1 MYAVGGLTDV
11 GFAESADV
19 LLAEGR
25 GVFDCREAG
34 LLARDD
40 DTDFGFDVGNLQ
52 VAGIGP
58 LSHTLVRTS
67 GLHGG
72 GLAVTTVDG
81 WGLERHPLS
90 WPDDEFFLSPPGQTM
105 LWQPPG
111 DEMRLTKFAGFS
123 SEVRAFGFSPTGKTF
138 IFATAADIS
147 VFGR

>member
-1 MYAVGGLTDV
+1 
-11 GFAESADV
+11 
-19 LLAEGR
+19 
-25 GVFDCREAG
+25 VFDCREAG

-40 DTDFGFDVGNLQ
+40 DAGFRFDVGNLV

-58 LSHTLVRTS
+58 LAQALVRTS

-72 GLAVTTVDG
+72 GLAVTNVDG
-81 WGLERHPLS
+81 WELERHPLS
-90 WPDDEFFLSPPGQTM
+90 WPDDEFFLSPPGQTI

-111 DEMRLTKFAGFS
+111 DAMKLTKLAGFS

-138 IFATAADIS
+138 IIATAADIS